1 MDWVAVVTSLH
12 SDVRDPIAAASQLAN
27 ADAAIGLEL
36 VPIIAGFNP
45 SPGVTITAAC
55 CPAVG
60 QTGVGLNL
68 VTVVAF
74 FYADLGNTVAA
85 ARLAAAV

>member
-1 MDWVAVVTSLH
+1 M
-12 SDVRDPIAAASQLAN
+12 RDPIAAASQLAN
-27 ADAAIGLEL
+27 ANAAIGLEL
-36 VPIIAGFNP
+36 VPIITGFNP

-60 QTGVGLNL
+60 QTGVRLNL
-68 VTVVAF
+68 ITVITF
-74 FYADLGNTVAA
+74 FDVDLGNAIAA